1 MSWCCVFLIWTG
13 FKGFSSWLLLFI
25 KEWPFIHLRSN
36 GEKRI
41 KRNLDR
47 WSLVVLA
54 TPLTANCDFFPS
66 LSECFIWSSA
76 IGVHSLA
83 THNVWLQYL
92 FFTWTSS
99 LHTYLHRTCHFCVSF
114 HICVGLGWKG
124 SIRRSCKK
132 KKRKEKRA
140 TKRFW
145 AVSKSPCPWCNLNL
159 NQKLESDWTK

>member
-25 KEWPFIHLRSN
+25 KEWQFIHLRSN

-54 TPLTANCDFFPS
+54 TPLTANCDFLS
-66 LSECFIWSSA
+66 LFLSALYEALQLQFILWLHTMSDSNTYFSL
-76 IGVHSLA
+76 GHPHYTLTCTELA
-83 THNVWLQYL
+83 TFVRL
-92 FFTWTSS
+92 FIFV
-99 LHTYLHRTCHFCVSF
+99 R
-114 HICVGLGWKG
+114 LGWKG

-132 KKRKEKRA
+132 KKRKEKWS

-145 AVSKSPCPWCNLNL
+145 AVLKSPCPWCNLNL